1 MSAFAGVVSFE
12 GAFPDKNMEDAVS
25 RALTARRRGPAAER
39 RAGGALF
46 AQQDSSVFD
55 PAEIGP
61 RTCRGGRALF
71 AAAARLDN
79 RDELGA
85 ALGLSRPELGQTR
98 DAEILLSMIE
108 RWGDAGVARCVGAF
122 AFALWDANARRLI
135 LGRDCLGNKALF
147 YHCGVGYAAF
157 ATTPGVLMALPGV
170 PREIDEVALAHFM
183 AFSLTEGRR
192 TLYRGI
198 DRVPSRGVVAIG
210 PAGAVHRQY
219 WSPDL
224 DAPPPYR
231 RDDDYIERAR
241 ELLDQAVASAIRDT
255 KRVAISTSGGL
266 DSSAVAATAARLGR
280 SDSITCFTLLPP
292 PGTQVDVGPYK
303 YPDERRNVEA
313 LARTHPQIDVRW
325 IVPTG
330 LHSVEADYTRFF
342 ARADFPVLNPITYGP
357 FSCIR
362 DAVAGLGHRVLMVG
376 TLGNLGLSWWGRLAL
391 PALLRAGRLDEFAR
405 ELQVSAQQSRRNLAR
420 TFAGDVLMPIM
431 PAGLA
436 RTVSRLRGR
445 NPDSVAHYSAL
456 NPAFIA
462 EHKLARDWRAQGYDP
477 FFVVRGWN
485 SIRHRA
491 AGLFDTHQIR
501 RDLAAMTEELDG
513 YETRDPHA
521 DRRLLEFVLSVP
533 EPMYRRGGV
542 QRAFAR
548 QVLADRLPPE
558 ILHESRRGAQVTDWF
573 QRMQVRRQSI
583 AAEIELL
590 DASPLA
596 RRLIDLPRLKRLMV
610 EWPKDEHEAQL
621 RISDYMLALAR
632 GVHVGQFVRWV
643 EGETM
648 NPRRS
653 RSTAP

>member
-1 MSAFAGVVSFE
+1 LE
-12 GAFPDKNMEDAVS
+12 
-25 RALTARRRGPAAER
+25 
-39 RAGGALF
+39 GALF
-46 AQQDSSVFD
+46 AQRVSSDSGLVEFE
-55 PAEIGP
+55 PW
-61 RTCRGGRALF
+61 TCRGGRALF
-71 AAAARLDN
+71 AASARLDN

-85 ALGLSRPELGQTR
+85 ALGLSRAEVAQTH
-98 DAEILLSMIE
+98 DAEILQRTFE

-122 AFALWDANARRLI
+122 AFALWDANARHLI
-135 LGRDCLGNKALF
+135 LGRDCLGNRALF
-147 YHCGVGYAAF
+147 YHRGAGYVAF

-170 PREIDEVALAHFM
+170 PRQIDEIALAHFL
-183 AFSLTEGRR
+183 AFSPTEPRR

-198 DRVPSRGVVAIG
+198 DRVPSRSLVTINS
-210 PAGAVHRQY
+210 AGAVHRQY
-219 WSPDL
+219 WSPDFG
-224 DAPPPYR
+224 APPPYR

-241 ELLDQAVASAIRDT
+241 ELLDQAVAAAIKDT
-255 KRVAISTSGGL
+255 PRVAISTSGGL
-266 DSSAVAATAARLGR
+266 DSSAIAATAARLGR

-313 LARTHPQIDVRW
+313 LARMHPQIDVRW
-325 IVPTG
+325 IVPTE
-330 LHSVEADYTRFF
+330 LHPVEVDYTRLF
-342 ARADFPVLNPITYGP
+342 AWADLPVLNPITYGP
-357 FSCIR
+357 FSYIR
-362 DAVAGLGHRVLMVG
+362 DAVAGLGHRVLLVG

-391 PALLRAGRLDEFAR
+391 PALLRAGRLGEFAR

-420 TFAGDVLMPIM
+420 TFAGEVLMPII
-431 PAGLA
+431 PAGLG
-436 RTVSRLRGR
+436 RTVNRLRGR

-462 EHKLARDWRAQGYDP
+462 EHDLARDWRTQGYDP
-477 FFVVRGWN
+477 FFVVHGWN
-485 SIRHRA
+485 SVRHRA

-501 RDLAAMTEELDG
+501 RDLLAMTEEFEG

-542 QRAFAR
+542 LRAFAR
-548 QVLADRLPPE
+548 QVLADPLPPE

-573 QRMQVRRQSI
+573 QRMQAQRQSI

-610 EWPKDEHEAQL
+610 EWPKDEHEAQM

-643 EGETM
+643 EGATM
-648 NPRRS
+648 NPNINPS
-653 RSTAP
+653 IAP